1 MTRYAEVDT
10 PAGFRQGSSG
20 LLVPLA
26 TERTREVWCATDR
39 KALDRAAKACA
50 AHGVKMTLACQRE
63 GCSGHLARLDVAG
76 VGDVIRCACSD
87 RILSRNL

>member
-1 MTRYAEVDT
+1 MLSSSA
-10 PAGFRQGSSG
+10 PAGFRTAGSG
-20 LLVPLA
+20 LLVPNSV
-26 TERTREVWCATDR
+26 ERQREVWCATDR

-63 GCSGHLARLDVAG
+63 GCSGHLTRLDVAG
-76 VGDVIRCACSD
+76 VGDVIRCGCSD